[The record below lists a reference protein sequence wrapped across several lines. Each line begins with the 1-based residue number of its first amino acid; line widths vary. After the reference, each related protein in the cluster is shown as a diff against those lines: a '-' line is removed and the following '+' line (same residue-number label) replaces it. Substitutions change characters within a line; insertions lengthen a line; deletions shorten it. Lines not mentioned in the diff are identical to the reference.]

1 MSCCKITKG
10 CLSRCTANHGLQA
23 DSLLQAVIHPPDTGR
38 IAVEQVQDSFFI
50 IVHLPETALKEIL
63 PAMTDKA
70 FHIMRRIAQKQ
81 SYLIDNFDKV
91 IYTK

>member
-1 MSCCKITKG
+1 M
-10 CLSRCTANHGLQA
+10 
-23 DSLLQAVIHPPDTGR
+23 
-38 IAVEQVQDSFFI
+38 EQVQDSFFI
-50 IVHLPETALKEIL
+50 IIHLPETALKEIL

-81 SYLIDNFDKV
+81 SYLIDNFGKV

>member
-1 MSCCKITKG
+1 M
-10 CLSRCTANHGLQA
+10 
-23 DSLLQAVIHPPDTGR
+23 
-38 IAVEQVQDSFFI
+38 EQVQDSFFI

-63 PAMTDKA
+63 PAMLDKA